1 MWMNSSSPTDDS
13 SSELSLVVQGIY
25 EVVLDLQQVLV
36 RLDLQFV
43 GDGLM
48 SPAPSK
54 MVELES
60 KIHFREGYKY

>member
-1 MWMNSSSPTDDS
+1 M
-13 SSELSLVVQGIY
+13 Y
-25 EVVLDLQQVLV
+25 EVVLHLLQVLV

-48 SPAPSK
+48 SPAQSK

>member
-1 MWMNSSSPTDDS
+1 MNSSLPTDDS

-48 SPAPSK
+48 SPAQSK